1 MSESPLGEMFSR
13 TEQRDK
19 DYYRRIGSVGG
30 TNVKDRYGIE
40 YFSTIGKKGG
50 ATTKA
55 RYGTAHYRE
64 MGKRG
69 GMTRRQKG

>member
-1 MSESPLGEMFSR
+1 MSESPSGEKFPR
-13 TEQRDK
+13 TKLRDQ
-19 DYYRRIGSVGG
+19 DYYRRIGSIGG
-30 TNVKDRYGIE
+30 KNVKDRYGVE

-55 RYGTAHYRE
+55 RYGTAHYRT

-69 GMTRRQKG
+69 GATRRQTN